1 MMNKNLVK
9 VSTYA
14 TYAGISTMAVYKQIE
29 RGALKSEKIDDVTFI
44 VVNDSVYNTIIESK
58 K

>member
-1 MMNKNLVK
+1 MSKKLVK

-14 TYAGISTMAVYKQIE
+14 TYMGLSTMAVYKQIE
-29 RGALKSEKIDDVTFI
+29 RGALKYEKIDDVTFI
-44 VVNDSVYNTIIESK
+44 SVDELIYEDIQRNK